1 MPSPDA
7 ARPGSVRLAVIL
19 LRVIAVGYLLDAVFL
34 LAGVGGFADDVTNR
48 LAASDVDQS
57 IIPNMRPFASRTAVV
72 SGLVVLV
79 AGIVLLIVSRGV
91 SRGSQAARVITWVA
105 AGLALSC
112 NVCAFGSSGW
122 PGFAGVGFV
131 TARSVDANGT
141 FHTFAERVPDGYP
154 LAYRIFSTTVAVAA
168 MVGLVLV
175 IVLLARKP
183 VHNYF
188 RPAPPMPRWLPMQP
202 YPGMPYPP
210 PDAARRRLPRSHT
223 GSRLSAGDDA
233 RCSAHD
239 DAGLSTGDDVRR
251 RRRLPRSPAGAVRTG
266 HRRAPLTTGRAESAE
281 GARRDH
287 RGGVSSR
294 APRNRGAVGVTAQ
307 SRR

>member
-57 IIPNMRPFASRTAVV
+57 IIPNMRPFASGTAVV

-154 LAYRIFSTTVAVAA
+154 LAYRIFSTTVAVVA

-210 PDAARRRLPRSHT
+210 PMPPGAGYPAPTLGAGFPPAMMPGAPPTTTPGFPPATMSGGAGGFPGLQPVPSGLGTDERRSRLDVLNRRKERGEITEAEFQAARR
-223 GSRLSAGDDA
+223 
-233 RCSAHD
+233 
-239 DAGLSTGDDVRR
+239 
-251 RRRLPRSPAGAVRTG
+251 
-266 HRRAPLTTGRAESAE
+266 EIE
-281 GARRDH
+281 G
-287 RGGVSSR
+287 
-294 APRNRGAVGVTAQ
+294 P
-307 SRR
+307 

>member
-57 IIPNMRPFASRTAVV
+57 IIPNMRPFASGTAVV

-154 LAYRIFSTTVAVAA
+154 LAYRIFSTTVAVVA

-210 PDAARRRLPRSHT
+210 PMPPGAGYPAPTLGAGFPPAMMPGAPPTTTPGFPPATMSGGAGGFPGLQPVPSGLGTDERRSRLDVLNRQKERGEITEAQYQAARRENE
-223 GSRLSAGDDA
+223 
-233 RCSAHD
+233 
-239 DAGLSTGDDVRR
+239 
-251 RRRLPRSPAGAVRTG
+251 
-266 HRRAPLTTGRAESAE
+266 GR
-281 GARRDH
+281 
-287 RGGVSSR
+287 
-294 APRNRGAVGVTAQ
+294 
-307 SRR
+307 

>member
-57 IIPNMRPFASRTAVV
+57 IIPNMRPFASGTAVV

-188 RPAPPMPRWLPMQP
+188 RPAPPMPRWMPMQP

-210 PDAARRRLPRSHT
+210 PMPPGAGYPAPTLGAGFPPAMMPGAPPTTTPGFPPATMSGGAGGFPGLQPVPSGLGTDERRSRLDVLNRRKERGEITEAEFQAARR
-223 GSRLSAGDDA
+223 
-233 RCSAHD
+233 
-239 DAGLSTGDDVRR
+239 
-251 RRRLPRSPAGAVRTG
+251 
-266 HRRAPLTTGRAESAE
+266 EIE
-281 GARRDH
+281 G
-287 RGGVSSR
+287 
-294 APRNRGAVGVTAQ
+294 P
-307 SRR
+307 

>member
-57 IIPNMRPFASRTAVV
+57 IIPNMRPFASGTAVV

-210 PDAARRRLPRSHT
+210 PMPPGAGYPAPTLGAGFPPAMMPGAPPTTTPGFPPATMSGGAGGFPGLQPVPSGLGTDERRSRLDVLNRRKERGEITEAEFQAARR
-223 GSRLSAGDDA
+223 
-233 RCSAHD
+233 
-239 DAGLSTGDDVRR
+239 
-251 RRRLPRSPAGAVRTG
+251 
-266 HRRAPLTTGRAESAE
+266 EIE
-281 GARRDH
+281 G
-287 RGGVSSR
+287 
-294 APRNRGAVGVTAQ
+294 P
-307 SRR
+307 

>member
-7 ARPGSVRLAVIL
+7 ARPGSVRLAAIV

-34 LAGVGGFADDVTNR
+34 LAGVGGFADDVTKR
-48 LAASDVDQS
+48 LAASDVNQS
-57 IIPNMRPFASRTAVV
+57 IIPNMRPLASGTAVV

-79 AGIVLLIVSRGV
+79 AGIILLIVSRGV
-91 SRGSQAARVITWVA
+91 GRGSQAARVITWVA

-131 TARSVDANGT
+131 TARSVDSNGT

-183 VHNYF
+183 VHHYF
-188 RPAPPMPRWLPMQP
+188 RPALPMPRWLPMQP

-210 PDAARRRLPRSHT
+210 PMPPGAGYPAPTLGAGFPPAMMPGAPPTTTPGFPPATMSGGAGGFPGLQPVPSGLGTDERRSRLDVLNRRKERGEITEAEFQAARR
-223 GSRLSAGDDA
+223 
-233 RCSAHD
+233 
-239 DAGLSTGDDVRR
+239 
-251 RRRLPRSPAGAVRTG
+251 
-266 HRRAPLTTGRAESAE
+266 EIE
-281 GARRDH
+281 G
-287 RGGVSSR
+287 
-294 APRNRGAVGVTAQ
+294 P
-307 SRR
+307 

>member
-7 ARPGSVRLAVIL
+7 ARPGSVRLAAIL
-19 LRVIAVGYLLDAVFL
+19 LRAVAVGYLLDAVFL
-34 LAGVGGFADDVTNR
+34 LAGVSGFADDVTKR
-48 LAASDVDQS
+48 LATSDVNQS
-57 IIPNMRPFASRTAVV
+57 VIPTMRPFASGTAVA

-122 PGFAGVGFV
+122 PGFAGVGYV

-141 FHTFAERVPDGYP
+141 FHSFAERVPAGYP

-183 VHNYF
+183 AHSYF
-188 RPAPPMPRWLPMQP
+188 RPAPPVPQWMPMQP

-210 PDAARRRLPRSHT
+210 PMWPGGGYPAPT
-223 GSRLSAGDDA
+223 PGAGFPPGMMPGA
-233 RCSAHD
+233 PPATMPGFPPATMPGVAGGFPGLQPVPS
-239 DAGLSTGDDVRR
+239 GLSTEERRSRLDVLNRQKER
-251 RRRLPRSPAGAVRTG
+251 GEITEAQYQAARGEL
-266 HRRAPLTTGRAESAE
+266 E
-281 GARRDH
+281 G
-287 RGGVSSR
+287 
-294 APRNRGAVGVTAQ
+294 P
-307 SRR
+307 

>member
-19 LRVIAVGYLLDAVFL
+19 LRVIAVGYLMDAVFL

-57 IIPNMRPFASRTAVV
+57 IIPNMRPFASGTAVV

-210 PDAARRRLPRSHT
+210 PMPPGAGYPAPTPGAGFPPAMMPGAPPATTPGFPPATMPGAAGGFPGLQPVPSGLSTDERRSRLDVLNRRKERGEITEAEFQAARR
-223 GSRLSAGDDA
+223 
-233 RCSAHD
+233 
-239 DAGLSTGDDVRR
+239 
-251 RRRLPRSPAGAVRTG
+251 
-266 HRRAPLTTGRAESAE
+266 EIE
-281 GARRDH
+281 G
-287 RGGVSSR
+287 
-294 APRNRGAVGVTAQ
+294 P
-307 SRR
+307 